1 MRSIRSTSRRP
12 EGRGGAGVVAG
23 CVIVPCPGGAG
34 KPGRGSSSG
43 ATRCARYPWARCST
57 TPTSG
62 ARELDELAESIR
74 QHGILQPLLVRPFGQ
89 GFELVAGERRL
100 RAAKM
105 VGLKTVPA
113 LVRSLSDGEVAMISL
128 VENLQRENLSFF
140 EEAQGYARLTGE
152 FGLTQ
157 EELARRV
164 GKSQP
169 SIANKLRLLKLEP
182 EVQAGVGEAGLS
194 ERHARALLSLP
205 GTVERLAVIQEARRA
220 ELTVKETED
229 LIARLLGAGGAPT
242 AATRRRVVRV
252 FKDVR
257 IFLNSFRQA
266 VALLRKAGVMAE
278 LEEHDAGDRIE
289 VRVNIPKARPS
300 EQPAGGGRGRR
311 RRGAAK
317 GVEGAPGG

>member
-1 MRSIRSTSRRP
+1 VREIPVGKVLHNPYQPRRTF
-12 EGRGGAGVVAG
+12 GV
-23 CVIVPCPGGAG
+23 P
-34 KPGRGSSSG
+34 
-43 ATRCARYPWARCST
+43 
-57 TPTSG
+57 
-62 ARELDELAESIR
+62 ELDELAESIR

-113 LVRSLSDGEVAMISL
+113 LVRVLSDGEVAMISL

-182 EVQAGVGEAGLS
+182 EVQARVGEAGLS

-205 GTVERLAVIQEARRA
+205 GTAERLAVIQEARRA

-229 LIARLLGAGGAPT
+229 LIARLLGAGGTPT
-242 AATRRRVVRV
+242 LAARRRVVRV

-289 VRVNIPKARPS
+289 VRVNIPKTRPPG
-300 EQPAGGGRGRR
+300 QPAGGGRGRR
-311 RRGAAK
+311 RRGAA
-317 GVEGAPGG
+317 EEAAEAPGG